1 MTHKRWV
8 EEMSEEDMAFIKRFV
23 LASGSLKEV
32 AAEYGISYPTI
43 RLRLDRLIEK
53 IKILDSLEIQSDF
66 ERLLRARFADGKMD
80 GESFRVLLEA
90 YKKEMEEGHENPGAG
105 R

>member
-1 MTHKRWV
+1 MKHKHWV
-8 EEMSEEDMAFIKRFV
+8 DELGEEDLAFIKRFV

-32 AAEYGISYPTI
+32 AAEYEISYPTI

-53 IKILDSLEIQSDF
+53 IKILDSMEIQSNF
-66 ERLLRARFADGKMD
+66 ERQLRARFAEGKMD

-90 YKKEMEEGHENPGAG
+90 YKKEMEESHEKPILD